1 MIKPIAVEKLKNEDV
16 ADKYKLNLH
25 NRFQVLQDFG
35 SFVEEQWKTFRQAV
49 IGVVEE
55 CIGRRRSS
63 QKESWIKERPWKI
76 IDKAKSAK
84 YRMQQAKTMSEK

>member
-1 MIKPIAVEKLKNEDV
+1 MIE
-16 ADKYKLNLH
+16 
-25 NRFQVLQDFG
+25 
-35 SFVEEQWKTFRQAV
+35 
-49 IGVVEE
+49 VVEE

-63 QKESWIKERPWKI
+63 QKESWINERPWKI

>member
-25 NRFQVLQDFG
+25 NRFQVLQDLG

-49 IGVVEE
+49 IEVVEE

-63 QKESWIKERPWKI
+63 QKES
-76 IDKAKSAK
+76 
-84 YRMQQAKTMSEK
+84 